1 MNTRGE
7 VPICFD
13 VVASDHRFIDL
24 LSDKVSGPGTDSSD
38 VEFRTKFS
46 CLSCRY
52 RVQGIEINAKMHTDD
67 HSSRM
72 IAIGVR
78 YEVMGG
84 DMNGNVYKLMAD
96 ENGVTV
102 WVNDEASHSF
112 GYGDING

>member
-1 MNTRGE
+1 MLSLL
-7 VPICFD
+7 I
-13 VVASDHRFIDL
+13 IDL
-24 LSDKVSGPGTDSSD
+24 LTCSQ
-38 VEFRTKFS
+38 TKYQARKLIKRLRDIS
-46 CLSCRY
+46 K
-52 RVQGIEINAKMHTDD
+52 RVTFTGSISKRAFPKYSTKGIEINAEMHTDD

-84 DMNGNVYKLMAD
+84 SGHVYKLMAD

-102 WVNDEASHSF
+102 WVNDEPSHSF

>member
-1 MNTRGE
+1 
-7 VPICFD
+7 
-13 VVASDHRFIDL
+13 
-24 LSDKVSGPGTDSSD
+24 
-38 VEFRTKFS
+38 
-46 CLSCRY
+46 
-52 RVQGIEINAKMHTDD
+52 
-67 HSSRM
+67 M

-84 DMNGNVYKLMAD
+84 DKNGNVYKLMAD